1 MNIFLGYCRL
11 RKAKINAIVDLLRG
25 YRNQHLIL
33 DMTPV
38 RLFFIFE
45 IPYKFPLERAK
56 ELLLN
61 VFERYRMA
69 QPQSAPNNANALSP
83 YEFNAQMFDM
93 IILPIMTRY
102 TDSDVMIRSLFD
114 EKLLVEFMESIF
126 GLIQVQPQSRYTPSR
141 VEEVKMNLDLSLHY
155 SSEQFLTEVAKI
167 LNLVFRYFDFGMIIA
182 ACPNRDIFRLNQL
195 MYSWAKKSK
204 TPLLIE
210 WSFYSLTSMYIR
222 ILNSVQ
228 LDNSNESL
236 YNLMD
241 TCSIEVL
248 MLLLQ
253 HHMNV
258 TVKALVQKTFR
269 NLI

>member
-1 MNIFLGYCRL
+1 
-11 RKAKINAIVDLLRG
+11 
-25 YRNQHLIL
+25 
-33 DMTPV
+33 
-38 RLFFIFE
+38 
-45 IPYKFPLERAK
+45 
-56 ELLLN
+56 
-61 VFERYRMA
+61 
-69 QPQSAPNNANALSP
+69 
-83 YEFNAQMFDM
+83 
-93 IILPIMTRY
+93 
-102 TDSDVMIRSLFD
+102 
-114 EKLLVEFMESIF
+114 
-126 GLIQVQPQSRYTPSR
+126 
-141 VEEVKMNLDLSLHY
+141 
-155 SSEQFLTEVAKI
+155 
-167 LNLVFRYFDFGMIIA
+167 
-182 ACPNRDIFRLNQL
+182 

-228 LDNSNESL
+228 VDNNNESL

-253 HHMNV
+253 HHLNV